1 MWPNVTQ
8 SEQSKKPWQ
17 LIFFTLKS
25 QKDCF
30 PTMVSK
36 QHILAQVLF
45 DFFYHICSVE
55 SFNHS
60 LYFLNVSL
68 LGILWKKGKIR
79 GLFLLLLIGK
89 HIF

>member
-1 MWPNVTQ
+1 MCPNETQ
-8 SEQSKKPWQ
+8 FEQSKKPWQ

-45 DFFYHICSVE
+45 DFFNINLFIFIMYAQQNPSVTV
-55 SFNHS
+55 
-60 LYFLNVSL
+60 Y
-68 LGILWKKGKIR
+68 
-79 GLFLLLLIGK
+79 
-89 HIF
+89 IF

>member
-8 SEQSKKPWQ
+8 FEQSKKPWQ

-30 PTMVSK
+30 PTMISK

-45 DFFYHICSVE
+45 DFFIIYAE
-55 SFNHS
+55 
-60 LYFLNVSL
+60 
-68 LGILWKKGKIR
+68 
-79 GLFLLLLIGK
+79 
-89 HIF
+89 